1 MTSVATGECAVCGV
15 ETDQRCSG
23 CQGDDP
29 LFFCSREH
37 QKLLWKTHKVLC
49 GHDSDSFFFPPLSE
63 QELATF
69 RCLVHGHDRV
79 EPDKDVPTMYQDV
92 FGALSRPFG
101 PQGPSIEL
109 VNSIYRARVCVH
121 ELAAEHA
128 NEPDQRSP
136 WGLLLAPCE
145 AALDAAE
152 AVTGCDPFPSP
163 KLHLYTL
170 VCSITEEQFALRDDA
185 DKVLVLEYSGRAFS
199 RVNGAIDECRVDER
213 VKDKLKAKE
222 ARVVAAVVRGT
233 NEVGVDVQEV
243 KPERA

>member
-109 VNSIYRARVCVH
+109 VNSIYRARV
-121 ELAAEHA
+121 
-128 NEPDQRSP
+128 
-136 WGLLLAPCE
+136 
-145 AALDAAE
+145 
-152 AVTGCDPFPSP
+152 
-163 KLHLYTL
+163 
-170 VCSITEEQFALRDDA
+170 ITEEQFALRDDA